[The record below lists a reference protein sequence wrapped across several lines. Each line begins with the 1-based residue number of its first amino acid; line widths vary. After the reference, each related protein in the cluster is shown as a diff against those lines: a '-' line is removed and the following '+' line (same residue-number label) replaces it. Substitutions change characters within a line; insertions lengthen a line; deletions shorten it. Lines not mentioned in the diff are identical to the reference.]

1 MKFNGRGSLAAHTRN
16 NSNTSMRCDDDNCEN
31 ESVMC
36 EPNAVTMSGFL
47 DFLDKACVWTA
58 GGVALTGRGGKL
70 TDTIC

>member
-16 NSNTSMRCDDDNCEN
+16 NNNTSIRCEDDNCEN

-47 DFLDKACVWTA
+47 DFLDKVCMLVAV
-58 GGVALTGRGGKL
+58 VALTGRGGRL
-70 TDTIC
+70 TDTI